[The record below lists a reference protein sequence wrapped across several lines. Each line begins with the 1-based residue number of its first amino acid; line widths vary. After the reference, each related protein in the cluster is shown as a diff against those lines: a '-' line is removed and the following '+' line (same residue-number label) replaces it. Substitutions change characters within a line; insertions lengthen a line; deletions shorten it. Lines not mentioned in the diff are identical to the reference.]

1 MAVDME
7 GMIQKNM
14 KILGISRQEAVEMIA
29 EDARIDRMTSAKEI
43 DGDLTEEQRK
53 TAKTAKQAGHS
64 KATVYKFDT
73 SKRKRKE
80 NLGKRSLVETL
91 RAALEAA
98 GCTDIDVTNVER
110 EIVFHA
116 EGVKYK
122 VTLSA
127 PRS

>member
-14 KILGISRQEAVEMIA
+14 KILGITRQEAVEMIA
-29 EDARIDRMTSAKEI
+29 EDARIDRMTSTKEI
-43 DGDLTEEQRK
+43 DGDLTAEQRK
-53 TAKTAKQAGHS
+53 AAKSAKQADR
-64 KATVYKFDT
+64 KPTVYKFDT

-80 NLGKRSLVETL
+80 NLGKRALIDTIK
-91 RAALEAA
+91 AALEGA
-98 GCTDIDVTNVER
+98 GCADIDVTNVER
-110 EIVFHA
+110 EIVFYA